1 MNKEYNN
8 LTEENLVKTDWI
20 NQFDGK
26 QKEEIRLGLEQDL
39 DVSIYSKSNFNA
51 WQMEEIREG
60 LKEGLDVSLY
70 AKSRHSWK
78 KMRKIRT
85 KLLKERKNNEQNT

>member
-1 MNKEYNN
+1 ME
-8 LTEENLVKTDWI
+8 
-20 NQFDGK
+20 Q
-26 QKEEIRLGLEQDL
+26 IRLGLEKDL
-39 DVSIYSKSNFNA
+39 DVSIYSKSKFNA
-51 WQMEEIREG
+51 WQMAEIREG

-85 KLLKERKNNEQNT
+85 KVLKERKNNEQNI